1 MIYRNLI
8 CNCTMEEVKHAQG
21 LAELVSYSEVKK
33 KLKAEYGT
41 SEPTSEQILSYIKE
55 NKLEENILR
64 EIVEED
70 EKVSSVTSRV
80 NRSAIQKEDLA
91 LSNAVQLRVRV
102 LQGKNFI
109 DYENVAEEK
118 TLICDIVFMDRRFVT
133 RPVKCSLTPL
143 FDETFVIKFKD
154 LEDKFKLENL
164 AVNEC
169 PLHFAIVE
177 EHRKTKKRNL
187 LGVKRVKWRDTLHA
201 RSIEQD
207 AVFNSMDFKRVK
219 PLGTLTVCID
229 ALFRFN
235 WTWKMFWSKTCFR
248 GKS

>member
-1 MIYRNLI
+1 M
-8 CNCTMEEVKHAQG
+8 
-21 LAELVSYSEVKK
+21 SYSEVKRK
-33 KLKAEYGT
+33 IKAEYGAG
-41 SEPTSEQILSYIKE
+41 EPTREQILSYIKE

-70 EKVSSVTSRV
+70 EKVSSATSRV
-80 NRSAIQKEDLA
+80 ASSD
-91 LSNAVQLRVRV
+91 AVQLRVRI

-109 DYENVAEEK
+109 DYEDGPEEK
-118 TLICDIVFMDRRFVT
+118 TLICDVVFMGQRFVT

-143 FDETFVIKFKD
+143 FDETFVAKF
-154 LEDKFKLENL
+154 EDIEEKFKLESL

-177 EHRKTKKRNL
+177 EHTRTRKRSL
-187 LGVKRVKWRDTLHA
+187 LGVKKVKWRDTLHA

-219 PLGTLTVCID
+219 PLGTLTVC
-229 ALFRFN
+229 
-235 WTWKMFWSKTCFR
+235 TGT
-248 GKS
+248 